1 MAARTTLTKT
11 TLVGPYFAS
20 IAINALDLVLTAADV
35 DNKNQFAPSGDDLV
49 IFQNSGAGAHT
60 VTITS
65 AVDPQNRT
73 SDVTAFSIGAGETG
87 AFRVKNLGWVQ
98 VDGKVYLE
106 ANHAEVKF
114 AVLAL

>member
-73 SDVTAFSIGAGETG
+73 SDVTAFSIGAGET
-87 AFRVKNLGWVQ
+87 VQ